1 MSDCECKDCDCGPEG
16 KCEDCPCCEGC
27 EDCPCCEGCGSS
39 PAAPKEAEKLGLVD
53 KLLAKAVS
61 RKLLVFGTA
70 TALMVWS
77 TLDPETWGLIAI
89 VYVGGQSVVDAVKT
103 YKHGG
108 M

>member
-1 MSDCECKDCDCGPEG
+1 MNVKTAIADLKESVKIAPVAMSMLAVAHQPR
-16 KCEDCPCCEGC
+16 
-27 EDCPCCEGCGSS
+27 
-39 PAAPKEAEKLGLVD
+39 KEQKLGLVD

>member
-1 MSDCECKDCDCGPEG
+1 MSDCKCEECGCGPNC
-16 KCEDCPCCEGC
+16 KDCPCCPEC
-27 EDCPCCEGCGSS
+27 TAKSKDP
-39 PAAPKEAEKLGLVD
+39 EKLGLLD

>member
-1 MSDCECKDCDCGPEG
+1 MSDCKCEECGCGPDCEG
-16 KCEDCPCCEGC
+16 CPCCPKC
-27 EDCPCCEGCGSS
+27 
-39 PAAPKEAEKLGLVD
+39 APKKKEAEKLGLLD

>member
-1 MSDCECKDCDCGPEG
+1 MSDCGCKECDCSPNCEG
-16 KCEDCPCCEGC
+16 CPCCENC
-27 EDCPCCEGCGSS
+27 S
-39 PAAPKEAEKLGLVD
+39 PEPKKEEKLGLLD

>member
-1 MSDCECKDCDCGPEG
+1 MHNDNCKEEDCDHVHDCEENDCHES
-16 KCEDCPCCEGC
+16 EDCCP
-27 EDCPCCEGCGSS
+27 EDCCPEVSAK
-39 PAAPKEAEKLGLVD
+39 PAEKLGLVD

>member
-1 MSDCECKDCDCGPEG
+1 MSDCECKDCDCGLEG
-16 KCEDCPCCEGC
+16 KCEDCPCCDEHAS
-27 EDCPCCEGCGSS
+27 SS
-39 PAAPKEAEKLGLVD
+39 PPAPKGAEKLGLVD

>member
-1 MSDCECKDCDCGPEG
+1 
-16 KCEDCPCCEGC
+16 
-27 EDCPCCEGCGSS
+27 
-39 PAAPKEAEKLGLVD
+39 
-53 KLLAKAVS
+53 
-61 RKLLVFGTA
+61 LVFGTA
-70 TALMVWS
+70 TGLMVWS